1 MTHGVQWLPNVDK
14 IVVLVNGEIS
24 EMGSYEE
31 LLSHDGPF
39 AQFLKTYLTQ
49 EDSDS
54 GQESDEDGTV
64 VSSCVSPIQKA
75 IVSFCYILFW
85 NYLAF
90 HLCI

>member
-24 EMGSYEE
+24 EVGSYEE

-64 VSSCVSPIQKA
+64 
-75 IVSFCYILFW
+75 
-85 NYLAF
+85 
-90 HLCI
+90 

>member
-49 EDSDS
+49 EDS
-54 GQESDEDGTV
+54 ESEDECEEGTNV
-64 VSSCVSPIQKA
+64 CSRICHKNKI
-75 IVSFCYILFW
+75 
-85 NYLAF
+85 
-90 HLCI
+90 

>member
-49 EDSDS
+49 EDSESEDECEEGTNVCS
-54 GQESDEDGTV
+54 GI
-64 VSSCVSPIQKA
+64 C
-75 IVSFCYILFW
+75 
-85 NYLAF
+85 
-90 HLCI
+90 H